1 MHVFGENDCIQSDIC
16 DHRTARRQHRKQL
29 QVHWALRI
37 HMSLHRSTCSV
48 ALWRGLA
55 ARWGRRWYEDDVVNA
70 AILGRRDR
78 YIDGGGRTDRRPDGG
93 GGGGGVVLR
102 TVSLSEMRS

>member
-1 MHVFGENDCIQSDIC
+1 
-16 DHRTARRQHRKQL
+16 
-29 QVHWALRI
+29 
-37 HMSLHRSTCSV
+37 MSLHRSTCSV

-70 AILGRRDR
+70 AIGKRDR
-78 YIDGGGRTDRRPDGG
+78 YIDRGGRTDRRPDGG